1 MTETKVTWKIL
12 NLKREIESG
21 YVYSVDFAINGANDF
36 HTHQMT
42 ATLNLKKPENLVPYK
57 DLTEATILKWVQ
69 DKLNTDNAEDRQRNP
84 SFEDLENQVKGIIQE
99 KTKPTLGD
107 GVPW

>member
-1 MTETKVTWKIL
+1 MTTKITWKVT

-21 YVYSVDFAINGANDF
+21 YVYSVDFSINGANDF

-42 ATLNLKKPENLVPYK
+42 ATLNLQKPENLVPYK
-57 DLTEATILKWVQ
+57 DLTETTILKWIQ
-69 DKLNTDNAEDRQRNP
+69 DKLNADHAQDSQRNP
-84 SFEDLENQVKGIIQE
+84 SFEDLENQMKGIIQE